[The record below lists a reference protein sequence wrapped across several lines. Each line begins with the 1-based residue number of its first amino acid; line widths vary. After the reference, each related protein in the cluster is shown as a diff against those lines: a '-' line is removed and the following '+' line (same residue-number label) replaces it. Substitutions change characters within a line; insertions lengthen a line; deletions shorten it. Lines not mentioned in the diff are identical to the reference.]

1 MKGIILAGGAGTRL
15 YPASRP
21 VSKILLPI
29 YDKPMIYYPL
39 ATLMQAGLR
48 DILIITNPEDDA
60 NFRKLL
66 GDGRQWGIS
75 ISYKIQH
82 EKRGIADAFLL
93 GEEFIGSDACAL
105 ILGDNLF
112 YGNGFESLLKRA
124 CENKKGATVFAY
136 EVGDPHR
143 FGVVEFDAQGRAVS
157 LEEKPAAPK
166 SRFAVTGLYFYD
178 NNVVKYAKELLP
190 SSRGELE
197 ITDLN
202 KCYLQEN
209 NLHVITLERGFAW
222 LDTGTHESVLEAAN
236 FVHSMQVNQGVEIAC
251 LEEIALAKGFITAQE
266 LKAQLN
272 TLPDNVYYNFV
283 RRLVTTKL

>member
-1 MKGIILAGGAGTRL
+1 
-15 YPASRP
+15 
-21 VSKILLPI
+21 
-29 YDKPMIYYPL
+29 
-39 ATLMQAGLR
+39 MQAGLR

-66 GDGRQWGIS
+66 GDGSQWGIS
-75 ISYKIQH
+75 LSYKVQH
-82 EKRGIADAFLL
+82 KKRGIADAFVL
-93 GEEFIGSDACAL
+93 GEEFIGTDSCAL

-112 YGNGFESLLKRA
+112 YGNGFEHLLKRA
-124 CENKKGATVFAY
+124 CANKDGATVFAY

-143 FGVVEFDAQGRAVS
+143 FGVVTFDEQGRAVA
-157 LEEKPAAPK
+157 LEEKPEHPQ

-178 NNVVKYAKELLP
+178 NSVVKYAKELTL
-190 SSRGELE
+190 SARGELE

-202 KCYLQEN
+202 KRYLQEN

-236 FVHSMQVNQGVEIAC
+236 FVHSMQINQGVEIAC
-251 LEEIALAKGFITAQE
+251 LEEIALAQRFITPQALQT
-266 LKAQLN
+266 QLA

-283 RRLVTTKL
+283 RRLLVLKTK